1 MRKLAL
7 VVGLVLAAVTG
18 LAGAVELKEGQQY
31 TVYRPAQPTETKG
44 RVEVTEF
51 FWYGCGHCFNL
62 EPLLQKWLKK
72 LPKDVVF
79 RRVPAVFPGRDG
91 GPGPWAPGAKLYY
104 TLETMGLLD
113 KLHGEIFEA
122 VHVDRQTRLISDDAA
137 LFDWIAKK
145 GVDVRKF
152 TDIYNSFAIQSKVR
166 RSMQLSDAHGLDG
179 VPALI
184 VDGRYRPASGA
195 GGSYDDTLVVVDQL
209 IDMARKDHAAN
220 K

>member
-7 VVGLVLAAVTG
+7 FVGVVLAAFAG

-44 RVEVTEF
+44 RIEVTEF

-62 EPLLQKWLKK
+62 EPLLVKWAKK
-72 LPKDVVF
+72 LPKDVVV

-91 GPGPWAPGAKLYY
+91 APGQWAPGAKLYY
-104 TLETMGLLD
+104 TLEIMGLLD
-113 KLHGEIFEA
+113 KLHEDVFYA
-122 VHVDRQTRLISDDAA
+122 VQVDRIRLINDDQV
-137 LFDWIAKK
+137 LFDWMAKK
-145 GVDVRKF
+145 GVDARKF
-152 TDIYNSFAIQSKVR
+152 ADIYNSFAIQSRVR
-166 RSMQLSDAHGLDG
+166 RSMQLSEAHGLDG

-184 VDGRYRPASGA
+184 VDGRYKPSSGA
-195 GGSYDDTLVVVDQL
+195 GGSYGDTLVVVDQL
-209 IDMARKDHAAN
+209 IDMARKDRAAN